1 MTVLQRPGQPPL
13 TPRARERLDLWAVSC
28 QLYVL
33 VLAGLAVA
41 VASRFRLS
49 LDERF
54 TLDGDFIQAILGIPD
69 ASLDADD
76 PFRNIALVYRV
87 LGLSDAPDLAAMLAL
102 AVFGVGVFAALRWTE
117 LARLTWIGLGVISVS
132 YVLAL
137 VYLSQY
143 SKEFVSLVVAV
154 LVLLLPRG
162 RRAELVLV
170 GAMICYAVTIR
181 PYWGVVVGLYVVGR
195 ILLPRVRG
203 LVPVLLGVLG
213 TYVALQL
220 AFNSILGESLSYS
233 RAAVNEVRADVN
245 VSVGSLIVDFLPDE
259 VALQW
264 LNAFLVFLS
273 LIAPWPLVLGGSST
287 YLVMAVVLV
296 YLWGLVGT
304 SLLRIQ
310 RERRLGRT
318 PRAATSATPGA
329 RAPLAERGARPERAV
344 ALLLA
349 LVVVQTIFEPD
360 YGSYVKHIVPM
371 LPLFL
376 ALLPLKA
383 KESSDLL
390 TTVPAGST
398 TPPRPGAVA

>member
-1 MTVLQRPGQPPL
+1 MTVLQRSGQSPP
-13 TPRARERLDLWAVSC
+13 TSQARARLDLWAVSC

-49 LDERF
+49 LDEKF

-69 ASLDADD
+69 ASLDPDD

-87 LGLSDAPDLAAMLAL
+87 LGLSHAPDLAAMLAL
-102 AVFGVGVFAALRWTE
+102 AVFGVGVFAAVRWSE
-117 LARLTWIGLGVISVS
+117 LARLTWIGLGAISVS

-137 VYLSQY
+137 IYLSQY
-143 SKEFVSLVVAV
+143 SKEFASLVVAV

-162 RRAELVLV
+162 PRAELVLV

-181 PYWGVVVGLYVVGR
+181 PYWGVVVGLYVLGR

-213 TYVALQL
+213 AYVALQL
-220 AFNSILGESLSYS
+220 AFNTILGESLSYS
-233 RAAVNEVRADVN
+233 RTAVNELRADIN

-296 YLWGLVGT
+296 YLWGLVGW
-304 SLLRIQ
+304 SLVKIQ
-310 RERRLGRT
+310 RERVLGRT
-318 PRAATSATPGA
+318 SRAATPGA
-329 RAPLAERGARPERAV
+329 RAPLAERGPRPERAV

-383 KESSDLL
+383 KESSELL
-390 TTVPAGST
+390 TSVPTRST
-398 TPPRPGAVA
+398 TPPKPGAVA